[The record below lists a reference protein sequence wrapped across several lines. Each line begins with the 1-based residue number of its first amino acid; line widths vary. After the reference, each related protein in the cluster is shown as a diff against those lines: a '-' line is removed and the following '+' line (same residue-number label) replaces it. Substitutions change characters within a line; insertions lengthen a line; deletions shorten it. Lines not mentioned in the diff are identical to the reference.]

1 MAGVLMVKTRR
12 RLGLFR
18 SPIIIV
24 IIICMTIVG
33 LVTAAISFYALE
45 LRPVSKTQK
54 QQVFTVKSGSSV
66 SVIASSL
73 QTEHLIRSSWAFE
86 LYTHTKR
93 ITSDLQAGDYSLSPS
108 QSTQSI
114 VNTLTKG
121 RTDSSLVTIL
131 PGRRIDQVRSDL
143 INAGFSPTDVDIA
156 LDPSQYADVPIMTIK
171 PQGILTLEGLLWP
184 DSFASGPQT
193 KPQDIIR
200 KSLLEASDNYTPDL
214 QAAIAAHGLNPYQ
227 GLTLASVVEQEVSKP
242 SDQPQVAQVFLTRL
256 QEGMKLG
263 SDVTARYGAISA
275 GLSPSLTYDSSYN
288 TLLHSG
294 LPPTPISSVSSSSLN
309 AVAHPANTAW
319 LYFVTGDDGTT
330 YFSTTFAQHQAYT
343 DKYCHKLCGR

>member
-1 MAGVLMVKTRR
+1 
-12 RLGLFR
+12 
-18 SPIIIV
+18 
-24 IIICMTIVG
+24 
-33 LVTAAISFYALE
+33 
-45 LRPVSKTQK
+45 
-54 QQVFTVKSGSSV
+54 
-66 SVIASSL
+66 
-73 QTEHLIRSSWAFE
+73 
-86 LYTHTKR
+86 
-93 ITSDLQAGDYSLSPS
+93 
-108 QSTQSI
+108 
-114 VNTLTKG
+114 
-121 RTDSSLVTIL
+121 
-131 PGRRIDQVRSDL
+131 
-143 INAGFSPTDVDIA
+143 
-156 LDPSQYADVPIMTIK
+156 
-171 PQGILTLEGLLWP
+171 
-184 DSFASGPQT
+184 
-193 KPQDIIR
+193 
-200 KSLLEASDNYTPDL
+200 LEASDNYTPDL

>member
-1 MAGVLMVKTRR
+1 
-12 RLGLFR
+12 
-18 SPIIIV
+18 
-24 IIICMTIVG
+24 
-33 LVTAAISFYALE
+33 
-45 LRPVSKTQK
+45 
-54 QQVFTVKSGSSV
+54 
-66 SVIASSL
+66 
-73 QTEHLIRSSWAFE
+73 
-86 LYTHTKR
+86 
-93 ITSDLQAGDYSLSPS
+93 
-108 QSTQSI
+108 
-114 VNTLTKG
+114 
-121 RTDSSLVTIL
+121 
-131 PGRRIDQVRSDL
+131 
-143 INAGFSPTDVDIA
+143 
-156 LDPSQYADVPIMTIK
+156 
-171 PQGILTLEGLLWP
+171 LLWP